1 MFLDPLESFDLEFN
15 TDIPF
20 LTDFQFFG
28 FADLFPYF
36 VPMFGGILFIF
47 FDETDLFEEDL
58 EELSELIADDLSD
71 DLEDD
76 FESEQVDSLS
86 SSNFVGIA
94 FCNLLGMLPFSS
106 GLGGSLF
113 LIFFFSLFSLLIINL
128 FGWLKHKIRF
138 FSLFLPE
145 GTPLLMA
152 PFIIVIEFISY
163 LARVFS
169 LSIRLFANLMSGH
182 TLLKILSTFTWVL
195 LLFGGIIFFV
205 SFFPLLL
212 ISIIFCLETII
223 AILQAYV
230 YTLLLCIYTN
240 DVYKLH

>member
-1 MFLDPLESFDLEFN
+1 MFLDPLESFDLEFD

-20 LTDFQFFG
+20 LTNLQFFG
-28 FADLFPYF
+28 FSELFLYF
-36 VPMFGGILFIF
+36 VPIFSGILFIF
-47 FDETDLFEEDL
+47 FDELDLFEEDL
-58 EELSELIADDLSD
+58 EELSELISDDLSD
-71 DLEDD
+71 DAEDD
-76 FESEQVDSLS
+76 FESEQSDSLS
-86 SSNFVGIA
+86 NSNFIGIA
-94 FCNLLGMLPFSS
+94 SCNLLGMLPFSN

-152 PFIIVIEFISY
+152 PFIIVIECISY
-163 LARVFS
+163 FARVFS

-182 TLLKILSTFTWVL
+182 TLLKILSTFIWTIL
-195 LLFGGIIFFV
+195 LCGGIVFFI

-212 ISIIFCLETII
+212 IFIIFCLETVI

-230 YTLLLCIYTN
+230 YTLLL
-240 DVYKLH
+240 DRKSVV